1 MILQLQPQQAF
12 EKAFFNVLKRYDP
25 SLPLVLTGG
34 CALNVLVN
42 EKIKEVSKRPL
53 YVPADPHDG
62 SLSLGHLFLY
72 KKPTKKVDITYA
84 GLPLVDRHRL
94 NREIKNYDAKKI
106 TLSLIHI

>member
-1 MILQLQPQQAF
+1 MGKSLENWVFEGQQGYDIAATAQQAF
-12 EKAFFNVLKRYDP
+12 ENAFFNVLKRYDP

-84 GLPLVDRHRL
+84 GLPWLTD
-94 NREIKNYDAKKI
+94 ID
-106 TLSLIHI
+106 